1 MNKDDAI
8 WITGVG
14 AGTPLGNTYQTVADQ
29 VLAGRSCA
37 RSITEFDVSRH
48 VSKIFAPI
56 EPVPIPSAWNESAFR
71 LLDPLEQL
79 HLWCATQALQDA
91 GWWDRRREIRL
102 GLVLGI
108 GGEWLRTWEVDMHR
122 GGNRALDPQQDQ
134 ESMLDAVQRQLG
146 LAGPAITIAAACA
159 SGNYA
164 LAQARRW
171 LTMGWVDVCVAGA
184 CNLHVTPMSLAGFG
198 NVGALSQRNNDPPR
212 ASRPFDMDRDGFVM
226 GEGGALFVL
235 EHAAQA
241 RRRGARAYAEFAG
254 FGASSDASHMV
265 IPSDDP
271 GPAAQAMR
279 AALADAAVNA
289 GDIDYINAH
298 ATSTPLADTAE
309 ARVLQTVLGDDV
321 RKIPV
326 SSTKSMTGHLLSASA
341 AVEALFCVIALD
353 RQAIPPTINLD
364 NPDPTCDLL
373 HVPHHARSQAVSITA
388 SNSFGFGG
396 SNTCL
401 ILRKVA

>member
-1 MNKDDAI
+1 MSRNDGI

-14 AGTPLGNTYQTVADQ
+14 AGTPLGNTYPAVAENL
-29 VLAGRSCA
+29 LAGICGVRG
-37 RSITEFDVSRH
+37 ITAFDVSRH
-48 VSKIFAPI
+48 VSKIYAPI
-56 EPVPIPSAWNESAFR
+56 QPVPVPTPWNETAFR
-71 LLDPLEQL
+71 NQDPLEQL
-79 HLWCATQALQDA
+79 HLWCAFDALRDA
-91 GWWDRRREIRL
+91 GWWERRQDIRL

-108 GGEWLRTWEVDMHR
+108 GGEWLRTWEVDWHR
-122 GGNRALDPQQDQ
+122 GGNRAFDPRQDQ
-134 ESMLDAVQRQLG
+134 DSMLNAVKRQLG
-146 LAGPAITIAAACA
+146 LTGPAITIAAACA

-171 LTMGWVDVCVAGA
+171 LALGWVDVCLAGA

-198 NVGALSQRNNDPPR
+198 NVGALSQRNDDPTA
-212 ASRPFDMDRDGFVM
+212 ASRPFDRDRDGFVM

-241 RRRGARAYAEFAG
+241 RRRGAHAYAEFAG

-271 GPAAQAMR
+271 APAARAMQ
-279 AALADAAVNA
+279 AALADATINPAE
-289 GDIDYINAH
+289 IDYINAH
-298 ATSTPLADTAE
+298 ATSTPLADAAE
-309 ARVLQTVLGDDV
+309 ARVVQMVLGADV
-321 RKIPV
+321 ATVPV

-341 AVEALFCVIALD
+341 AVEALFCLIAMD
-353 RQAIPPTINLD
+353 RQTIPPTINLD
-364 NPDPTCDLL
+364 NIDPTCDLH
-373 HVPHHARSQAVSITA
+373 HVPHHARPHRVSVTV

-401 ILRKVA
+401 VLRKVA